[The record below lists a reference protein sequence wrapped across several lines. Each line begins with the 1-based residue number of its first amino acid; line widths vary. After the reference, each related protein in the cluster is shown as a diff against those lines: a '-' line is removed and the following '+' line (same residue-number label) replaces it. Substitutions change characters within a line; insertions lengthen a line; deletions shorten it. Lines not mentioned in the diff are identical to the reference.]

1 MSRNNTLES
10 LIFEAKKRLKKS
22 GAGEYALD
30 SRLFMMKATGL
41 NKSETILNPN
51 YILSDKEAYD
61 FERMVSLRENG
72 VPTQYIT
79 GFCEFM
85 GRSFFVDENV
95 LIPRPDTEVLV
106 ETVIEK
112 GKMEGFKSVLDI
124 GTGSGCIAISLSLS
138 GFDVTAADISQGA
151 VDVASKNAK
160 YNKTEVKFV
169 KSDLFSGLEKD
180 AKFDAIVSNPPYI
193 PTDVIETLMREVKEH
208 EPKSAL
214 DGGNDGLDF
223 YRRITDMAR
232 EYLND
237 GGYVF
242 YEIGYDQSDSLHKIF
257 EGNGFVDIKT
267 VKDYGGNDRV
277 VFGKY
282 KRRGI

>member
-124 GTGSGCIAISLSLS
+124 GTGSGCIAISLSLR
-138 GFDVTAADISQGA
+138 A
-151 VDVASKNAK
+151 
-160 YNKTEVKFV
+160 
-169 KSDLFSGLEKD
+169 
-180 AKFDAIVSNPPYI
+180 
-193 PTDVIETLMREVKEH
+193 LM
-208 EPKSAL
+208 L
-214 DGGNDGLDF
+214 
-223 YRRITDMAR
+223 RRQI
-232 EYLND
+232 
-237 GGYVF
+237 
-242 YEIGYDQSDSLHKIF
+242 
-257 EGNGFVDIKT
+257 
-267 VKDYGGNDRV
+267 
-277 VFGKY
+277 
-282 KRRGI
+282 